1 MEFPTNS
8 GAAMTLPRRL
18 ALRLAVL
25 ATGAA
30 LSACSAVDHAIIS
43 TENGASRIFASAPST
58 AAPPTVDMNALSW
71 RNLNATSPAQFALL
85 ADSDPKSGLSRVVLK
100 VPAGESMPAF
110 WQGAPGTYTVLTGT
124 FVAETV
130 DSEGRPQ
137 RLMQGPGTTIS
148 VPPRMIQKLSS
159 TAAGEST
166 MLLMVQ
172 GQWKPNFVDD
182 LATQSASN

>member
-1 MEFPTNS
+1 
-8 GAAMTLPRRL
+8 MTLRGHF
-18 ALRLAVL
+18 ALPLAVI
-25 ATGAA
+25 ATAVG
-30 LSACSAVDHAIIS
+30 LSACSAVDRAIIS
-43 TENGASRIFASAPST
+43 TENGASRIFAAAPST
-58 AAPPTVDMNALSW
+58 AEPPTVDMNSLSW

-85 ADSDPKSGLSRVVLK
+85 TDSDPKSGLSRVVLK

-110 WQGAPGTYTVLTGT
+110 WQSAPGTYTVLTGT
-124 FVAETV
+124 FVAEAV

-172 GQWKPNFVDD
+172 GQWKPTFVDD
-182 LATQSASN
+182 QPTQSASN